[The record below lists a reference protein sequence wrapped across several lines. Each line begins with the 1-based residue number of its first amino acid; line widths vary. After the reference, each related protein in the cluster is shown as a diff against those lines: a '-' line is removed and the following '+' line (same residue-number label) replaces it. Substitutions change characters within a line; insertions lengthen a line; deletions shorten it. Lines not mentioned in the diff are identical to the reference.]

1 MALMPGQRTF
11 GSPAPGPAAWAI
23 PSEPPTPLVRA
34 CTDRSSY
41 ANALCQQAPL
51 VEASTPPAQATQLT
65 QAAMTVTATRGR
77 GAGTGRPLPQKGYRQ
92 ALPHPETPR
101 PVPLHTLFVS
111 ARMHA
116 STRPSTHP
124 PFQRRQGEAHCDM
137 MQAAAAQRRKRRRR
151 NPRRGRCESWG
162 QRERGKLG
170 CNAAPQA
177 PQATQAVAGTQAA
190 WGEQATQATQTP
202 QAPQAPQAPLA
213 PQAPHRQQRR
223 KRHKWHKRQQQCKR
237 RKASRRGVSDKSGAD
252 DKNVGKSNASGLGD
266 MQSTQADKVA

>member
-1 MALMPGQRTF
+1 MMPGQRTF

-101 PVPLHTLFVS
+101 PVPLRTLSRGLGCCPQKSYRQALPHLETPRPGRHVPLHTLY
-111 ARMHA
+111 ARTLPHA
-116 STRPSTHP
+116 
-124 PFQRRQGEAHCDM
+124 
-137 MQAAAAQRRKRRRR
+137 QARIRHSS
-151 NPRRGRCESWG
+151 GG
-162 QRERGKLG
+162 RERRT
-170 CNAAPQA
+170 AI
-177 PQATQAVAGTQAA
+177 
-190 WGEQATQATQTP
+190 
-202 QAPQAPQAPLA
+202 
-213 PQAPHRQQRR
+213 
-223 KRHKWHKRQQQCKR
+223 
-237 RKASRRGVSDKSGAD
+237 
-252 DKNVGKSNASGLGD
+252 
-266 MQSTQADKVA
+266 